1 MIYVARF
8 ASGVSGLSVIM
19 MMGVFESSAES
30 NMLTRRFEYP
40 DVEMT
45 SRMSFSLRLVAAET
59 MASVVL
65 GQNALTP
72 TCESLN
78 AAFTPMLIELPTPA
92 IRTRSAPFCP
102 RAAL

>member
-65 GQNALTP
+65 GQNALD
-72 TCESLN
+72 SNL
-78 AAFTPMLIELPTPA
+78 
-92 IRTRSAPFCP
+92 
-102 RAAL
+102 